1 MESTP
6 TWVGFEHEAAK
17 KRYWSQLRARERSD
31 PGFSSHASYVK
42 HRRLYVDGVWQISP
56 GNPNPDCDCG
66 TGTCK
71 RSVISQWRAAHPSAC
86 CVHIGNG
93 RVSDT
98 CGAIAADL
106 AFAKET
112 LAEEL
117 ERRGVGFERFH
128 DLNDV
133 VASLESRARDL
144 DA

>member
-1 MESTP
+1 MPASQVQSP
-6 TWVGFEHEAAK
+6 SGAA
-17 KRYWSQLRARERSD
+17 RCGNSSAAMSAADPPRSKV
-31 PGFSSHASYVK
+31 AV
-42 HRRLYVDGVWQISP
+42 
-56 GNPNPDCDCG
+56 G

-71 RSVISQWRAAHPSAC
+71 RGVISQWRAAHPSAH

-117 ERRGVGFERFH
+117 ESRGVAFERFD

-133 VASLESRARDL
+133 VASLESRVRDL